1 MKKFLDLSSWRT
13 ALGNLLPSAH
23 GHQGGSRKAAIGS
36 MLIMAF
42 AFVGCDDSSSASVEN
57 SEPAALSSAE
67 KQGSSSLEKLSET
80 SSGSADKVVSSS
92 SEAKK
97 TVWNYLNPDIDY
109 DEFTDKRDSQVYK
122 TVQIGEQ
129 IWMAQNLNYETE
141 NSWCGGGIQGTKTEG
156 DCPVYGRLYTWAAA
170 IGKSEDECGYGHD
183 CDLASA
189 GSATFIQGVCPDG
202 WHVPTRDE
210 WKALIEAVD
219 GSITVYMWPNTA
231 GQKLKA
237 QAGWAAYSDI
247 ANEDAYG
254 FAALPAGIRDYY
266 KGEFY
271 AVDGNAYFWGSQY
284 HSKDAYYV
292 MLSFAENSAELRN
305 NGRKD
310 YGYSVRCVKD

>member
-1 MKKFLDLSSWRT
+1 MKKIFVALCMVAFL
-13 ALGNLLPSAH
+13 
-23 GHQGGSRKAAIGS
+23 AA
-36 MLIMAF
+36 
-42 AFVGCDDSSSASVEN
+42 CDDSSSASAEN

-67 KQGSSSLEKLSET
+67 KYGSSSSEKLSET

-141 NSWCGGGIQGTKTEG
+141 NSWCGGGIQRTKTEG

-170 IGKSEDECGYGHD
+170 IGKSEDVCGYGHG

-210 WKALIEAVD
+210 WNALFAAV
-219 GSITVYMWPNTA
+219 GGNEIA

-237 QAGWAAYSDI
+237 QTAYWNAYDGI
-247 ANEDAYG
+247 TNEDTYG
-254 FAALPAGIRDYY
+254 FAALPAGHRNYDGYYYSEGDYANFWSSTEY
-266 KGEFY
+266 DNDSYFAYCMFLYYENGGAY
-271 AVDGNAYFWGSQY
+271 LDGNDKYRGF
-284 HSKDAYYV
+284 
-292 MLSFAENSAELRN
+292 
-305 NGRKD
+305 
-310 YGYSVRCVKD
+310 SVRCLKD

>member
-1 MKKFLDLSSWRT
+1 
-13 ALGNLLPSAH
+13 
-23 GHQGGSRKAAIGS
+23 
-36 MLIMAF
+36 
-42 AFVGCDDSSSASVEN
+42 
-57 SEPAALSSAE
+57 
-67 KQGSSSLEKLSET
+67 
-80 SSGSADKVVSSS
+80 
-92 SEAKK
+92 
-97 TVWNYLNPDIDY
+97 
-109 DEFTDKRDSQVYK
+109 
-122 TVQIGEQ
+122 
-129 IWMAQNLNYETE
+129 MAQNLNYETE

-210 WKALIEAVD
+210 WKALIGAVD

-254 FAALPAGIRDYY
+254 FAALPAGHRNYDGYYYSEGDYANFWSSTEY
-266 KGEFY
+266 DSYFAYCMFLYYYNEY
-271 AVDGNAYFWGSQY
+271 AYLDYDF
-284 HSKDAYYV
+284 KD
-292 MLSFAENSAELRN
+292 F
-305 NGRKD
+305 GF
-310 YGYSVRCVKD
+310 SVRCLRD

>member
-1 MKKFLDLSSWRT
+1 MKKFLDLSSW
-13 ALGNLLPSAH
+13 
-23 GHQGGSRKAAIGS
+23 SRKAAIGS

-42 AFVGCDDSSSASVEN
+42 AFVGCDDSSSASAKN
-57 SEPAALSSAE
+57 NEPAALSSAE
-67 KQGSSSLEKLSET
+67 KQGSSSSEKLSET
-80 SSGSADKVVSSS
+80 SSGSADMVMSSS

-202 WHVPTRDE
+202 WHLPSEEE
-210 WKALIEAVD
+210 WKALIGAVD
-219 GSITVYMWPNTA
+219 GSITEYMWPNTA

-254 FAALPAGIRDYY
+254 FAALPAGYRNYDGYYYSEGDYANFWSSTEY
-266 KGEFY
+266 DNDSYFAYCMFLYYENGGAY
-271 AVDGNAYFWGSQY
+271 LDGNDKYRGF
-284 HSKDAYYV
+284 
-292 MLSFAENSAELRN
+292 
-305 NGRKD
+305 
-310 YGYSVRCVKD
+310 SVRCVKD

>member
-1 MKKFLDLSSWRT
+1 MKKFLDLSSW
-13 ALGNLLPSAH
+13 
-23 GHQGGSRKAAIGS
+23 SRWSLSLSKGAVIGF

-42 AFVGCDDSSSASVEN
+42 AFVGCDDSSSASAEN

-67 KQGSSSLEKLSET
+67 KLGSSSSEKLSET

-219 GSITVYMWPNTA
+219 GSITVYMWPNTRARNSRPRLA
-231 GQKLKA
+231 GPP
-237 QAGWAAYSDI
+237 I
-247 ANEDAYG
+247 ATSLTRTPT
-254 FAALPAGIRDYY
+254 ALPRSPLASGTTT
-266 KGEFY
+266 K
-271 AVDGNAYFWGSQY
+271 ANST
-284 HSKDAYYV
+284 
-292 MLSFAENSAELRN
+292 LSTATPTSGARSTIA
-305 NGRKD
+305 RTPTT
-310 YGYSVRCVKD
+310 

>member
-1 MKKFLDLSSWRT
+1 MKKFFELSSW
-13 ALGNLLPSAH
+13 
-23 GHQGGSRKAAIGS
+23 SRKAAIGS
-36 MLIMAF
+36 IQYVIASTKCVAISLVLLAF
-42 AFVGCDDSSSASVEN
+42 LAACDDSSSASAEN
-57 SEPAALSSAE
+57 NEPAALSSAE
-67 KQGSSSLEKLSET
+67 KYGSSSSEKLSET

-109 DEFTDKRDSQVYK
+109 DEFTDKRDSQIYK

-210 WKALIEAVD
+210 WKALIMAVD
-219 GSITVYMWPNTA
+219 GSITEYTWPNTA

-292 MLSFAENSAELRN
+292 MLSFAENDAELRN

>member
-1 MKKFLDLSSWRT
+1 MKKIFV
-13 ALGNLLPSAH
+13 AL
-23 GHQGGSRKAAIGS
+23 S
-36 MLIMAF
+36 MLAF
-42 AFVGCDDSSSASVEN
+42 LAGCDDSSSASAEN
-57 SEPAALSSAE
+57 SEPAALSSVE
-67 KQGSSSLEKLSET
+67 KYGSSSSEKLSET

-202 WHVPTRDE
+202 WHLPSNDE
-210 WKALIEAVD
+210 WNALIGAVD
-219 GSITVYMWPNTA
+219 GSITEYTSSNTA
-231 GQKLKA
+231 GTKLKS
-237 QAGWAAYSDI
+237 QIGWKI
-247 ANEDAYG
+247 NGNGTDAFG
-254 FAALPAGIRDYY
+254 FSALPAGDRNYNGYYDDEGDYVY
-266 KGEFY
+266 FWSSTENNSY
-271 AVDGNAYFWGSQY
+271 NAYY
-284 HSKDAYYV
+284 MLLYYRLDDAY
-292 MLSFAENSAELRN
+292 LFND
-305 NGRKD
+305 GRKD
-310 YGYSVRCVKD
+310 NGYSVRCIKDSD